1 MIIQLRYQSH
11 TSRMEDWGL
20 QMQLGACNRHKHLQY
35 KITLQILSD
44 SFSIL
49 KSIPFWESNLYKFRK

>member
-20 QMQLGACNRHKHLQY
+20 QMQLGACNRRMHLQY

-44 SFSIL
+44 SISI
-49 KSIPFWESNLYKFRK
+49 